1 MIDIYVINL
10 KHRTDRKEQMIKK
23 FKQFENINIKFIE
36 AIKHENGA
44 IGCLKS
50 HQKCIE
56 IGKENN
62 MEYIIVMEDDT
73 IPCKYFEK
81 RFNNILEYLNNN
93 SFDIFLGM
101 VNKTRKEHI
110 IEKINYPKETLLKIS
125 MGHCANLIIYNKKA
139 YEFFLSIDENNFIA
153 IDHEWHNKLSAI
165 VTLPFI
171 VSTETDYSDIEKK
184 NVNYINKI
192 NLTQTHLMNEFL

>member
-110 IEKINYPKETLLKIS
+110 IEKVDYPKEKLLKIS
-125 MGHCANLIIYNKKA
+125 KGNNTNLIIYNKKA

-165 VTLPFI
+165 VTLPFL
-171 VSTETDYSDIEKK
+171 VSTENDYSDIEKK
-184 NVNYINKI
+184 NMNYDSTF
-192 NLTQTHLMNEFL
+192 NLTKRKLLTEL